1 MLIDVVKI
9 HDKFSF
15 EIKLNY
21 KLDNNL
27 KTNFYEVN
35 TYLFIPENLDINHQ
49 TYSKND
55 FYSDLKSYIRLKT
68 PEFCLKNVIAE
79 KNSPFSNLK
88 KTCLNVSQSISKEN
102 LCEFEYHLKMFCSIT
117 KKSLAISLN
126 NIERKFHLANVKF
139 LIDDFF
145 EESAEIL
152 SKFRELEKILSVPL
166 IPEKTFLTYK
176 YGDEFLSNIAE
187 IYMFNFIK
195 LIGKKRYYDFTGIK
209 NRVLLFINDEIE
221 YRKSQQMESIPDPLG
236 TNDVLLYRRAELK
249 KMMDNKLFLN
259 TRATKDGYL
268 AEQLI
273 FSTAAGLAMLFAT
286 IVAFISK
293 VKYGS
298 LSVQF
303 FFILVVSYMLKD
315 RIKELLRLYF
325 NNKIKHIFFDFKTKI
340 YSDNNQIIGISKES
354 FDFVKMKNIKEKILK
369 FRRQSHNF
377 LKSKEF
383 IREKIIVHRKQIQIF
398 SDKFINNYYDYNFDG
413 ITDITRFNIENFIK
427 KMDNPSKKIY
437 VLDEEK
443 NDFHKIKANRVYH
456 LNMVIQTKF
465 NQKTF
470 YNKFRILLNREGI
483 KKIEQ
488 IQLTI

>member
-21 KLDNNL
+21 KLNEQL

-35 TYLFIPENLDINHQ
+35 TYLFVPENLDINRQ
-49 TYSKND
+49 TYSKEK

-68 PEFCLKNVIAE
+68 PEFYLKNVILN
-79 KNSPFSNLK
+79 KNSPFENLK
-88 KTCLNVSQSISKEN
+88 NSCLRISQSPSKEN
-102 LCEFEYHLKMFCSIT
+102 ICEFEYHLKMFCSIT
-117 KKSLAISLN
+117 KKSIIIGLEHIEKNLN
-126 NIERKFHLANVKF
+126 PNTGNF
-139 LIDDFF
+139 LIENFYEDL
-145 EESAEIL
+145 SNIL
-152 SKFRELEKILSVPL
+152 SKFRELESIVNIPIISDKIFK
-166 IPEKTFLTYK
+166 IYK

-187 IYMFNFIK
+187 ISMFNFIK
-195 LIGKKRYYDFTGIK
+195 LIGKKRCPEFSKYK
-209 NRVLLFINDEIE
+209 VKVLNFIQMEID
-221 YRKSQQMESIPDPLG
+221 YRKSQNMETIPDPLG
-236 TNDVLLYRRAELK
+236 SNETLLYHRAELK

-259 TRATKDGYL
+259 TRAVKDGYL

-286 IVAFISK
+286 IVAFVSK

-298 LSVQF
+298 LSIQF

-340 YSDNNQIIGISKES
+340 FNDNNQIIGISKES
-354 FDFVKMKNIKEKILK
+354 FDFVKVKNIREKILN
-369 FRRQSHNF
+369 FRRQSNNSV
-377 LKSKEF
+377 KSTDL
-383 IREKIIVHRKQIQIF
+383 IREKIIVHRKQIRIF
-398 SDKFINNYYDYNFDG
+398 TDKFKNNYYDYNFSG
-413 ITDITRFNIENFIK
+413 ITDITRFNVENFIK
-427 KMDNPSKKIY
+427 KMDNPYKKIY
-437 VLDEEK
+437 VIAD
-443 NDFHKIKANRVYH
+443 NDLHKIKANRVYH
-456 LNMVIQTKF
+456 LNMIIQTKF
-465 NQKTF
+465 NNKTY
-470 YNKFRILLNREGI
+470 YNKFRIILNREGI